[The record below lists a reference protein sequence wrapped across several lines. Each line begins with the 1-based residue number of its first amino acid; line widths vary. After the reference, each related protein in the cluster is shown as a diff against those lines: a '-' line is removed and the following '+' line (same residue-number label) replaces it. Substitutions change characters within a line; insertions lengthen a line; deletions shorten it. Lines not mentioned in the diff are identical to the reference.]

1 MSSEITLRDTFA
13 AAAVPGMIVYA
24 KDNAELCEDQ
34 VAHWCYEIADAM
46 LLRRDETNHDAA
58 PAATASDGGDDGL
71 QARLAGTGDT
81 PKAVAWVIRLREGV
95 VVTYSRDTADHW
107 RDHGH
112 YVTEITPPIATAP
125 SATKEELK
133 ALRNAIEDATVI
145 QIRNEGRPLARVYAR
160 QEKALLSLFS
170 KLGGGT

>member
-24 KDNAELCEDQ
+24 KDNAELCEDH

-46 LLRRDETNHDAA
+46 LRRRDEPNHDAA
-58 PAATASDGGDDGL
+58 PAATATAAGMMGCKPDSP
-71 QARLAGTGDT
+71 GTGDT
-81 PKAVAWVIRLREGV
+81 PKTVAWVIRLREGV
-95 VVTYSRDTADHW
+95 AVTYLRATANAW
-107 RDHGH
+107 LAHG
-112 YVTEITPPIATAP
+112 YVVTEIAPPIAP

-133 ALRNAIEDATVI
+133 ALRTAIEDATVI